1 MQALHAVAV
10 FACYASTQGA
20 SNVRAGRVCINHA
33 TVSGGICAAG
43 ALPGAA
49 RVLRVGAL
57 RGANGAALAAP
68 AGSYT
73 KQV

>member
-20 SNVRAGRVCINHA
+20 SNVRAGRVCINHT
-33 TVSGGICAAG
+33 TVSGGVRRRGICAAG

-68 AGSYT
+68 A
-73 KQV
+73 